1 MATKTTSSR
10 RKRSSSPAKK
20 RMTKKQLEEQAR
32 ARKQLWAVVLFAL
45 GLLFAAFAFIEGGGF
60 WNTLHRGL
68 FGFFGFGAYLIAPI
82 LLYIAVMATLER
94 PIGSMGNKIWQ
105 IGVLMLLICG
115 ALQIAGMGA
124 PTAEGFEGAWNE
136 IFAAGVQLKGGGV
149 AGAVIGLPLLAMFEK
164 TGALITIGLLIF
176 VFVMV
181 ITGSTLIGLFQTAA
195 KPVKKLEQA
204 YTETVEQ
211 VSAKREER
219 RQEGPRRRFNIDVPL
234 DPGPPLKPKTGAASA
249 PAQEPAPEAPV
260 RETPAPAEDRP
271 APHRESPDKNAYIDE
286 IIQKMVASQN
296 SAAQPAEAPAAQ
308 PADNPPVSEESQT
321 AETEPDGEALDF
333 ESQEVLIKPV
343 EEKVYTYP
351 PVTLLTE
358 PKESCEDT
366 PEELKANAQ
375 RLVDTLQSFGVQTRI
390 IDICRGPAV
399 TRYELQPSA
408 GVKISRIT
416 GLADDIALN
425 LAASGVRIEAP
436 IPGKPAVGI
445 EIPNKSIN
453 TVTLREIIDSNE
465 FYDAKSKL
473 SVALGRDIA
482 GNITIADVAKMPHM
496 LIAGA
501 TGSGKSVCI
510 NSIIMSLLFKASDKE
525 VKFLMI
531 DPKVVELGV
540 YNGIPHLLVPVVT
553 DPKKAAGALNWAVS
567 EMLNRYKTFAE
578 NSVRDLSSYNA
589 LAQESDTLPTMP
601 QIVIIID
608 ELSDLMMA
616 APSEVEDAICRL
628 AQMARAA
635 GMHLVIATQR
645 PSVDVIT
652 GVIKANIPSR
662 VAFAVSSQVDSRT
675 ILDAGGAEKLLGRG
689 DMLFYPVGAPKPIR
703 VQGCFVSDKEV
714 ERVVAFIKEGEKHQY
729 DQQIIEEIE
738 RQVPA
743 GKGGGGSS
751 DGGSGE
757 ERDEMLPEA
766 IESVI
771 ETGQASTSFLQRR
784 LKVGYA
790 RAGRLIDEME
800 QMGIVGPFEGSKPRQ
815 VLISKDRWYEMK
827 LSQQEKQQLE

>member
-1 MATKTTSSR
+1 
-10 RKRSSSPAKK
+10 
-20 RMTKKQLEEQAR
+20 MTKKQLEEQAR